1 MTTAYEDS
9 SSPLPSFSRLAAL
22 AEEGGTTGHPTL
34 DAVLAGLR
42 NRSADAGTPVA
53 YYEDAP

>member
-1 MTTAYEDS
+1 DS

-22 AEEGGTTGHPTL
+22 AEEGGTTGHPIL

-42 NRSADAGTPVA
+42 NRSADAGAPVA